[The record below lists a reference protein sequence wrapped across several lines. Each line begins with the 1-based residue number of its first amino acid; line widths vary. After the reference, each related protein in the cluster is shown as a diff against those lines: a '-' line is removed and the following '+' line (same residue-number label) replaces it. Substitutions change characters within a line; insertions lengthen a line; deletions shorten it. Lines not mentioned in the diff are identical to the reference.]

1 MSGLSQYYLLRMSVM
16 MKKRISRAFTLIE
29 LLVVIAIIA
38 ILMAVLM
45 PALQR
50 VREQAK
56 EMTCRNNL
64 HQYGLAMVMY
74 LDDSDSRFSTKPGT
88 FIRGDNTDNTNA
100 YCRWHNPLIPAGGPF
115 FKYIPSDKV
124 RLCPTFKVLAKTEG
138 EKHVSHNP
146 AIAIRPYFGYSMNG
160 FLGNRKIDSDEGGAA
175 KLSEVTRSHAQVFM
189 FAEEDMWAR
198 GTPPDESVLNDDALM
213 PNGRDWFGTFHST
226 SWAKRNYGTTNLVFV
241 DGHVGKEQS
250 AFQEDPTDT
259 SRKEF
264 GRMEKFGWARKTRA
278 TTATGS

>member
-1 MSGLSQYYLLRMSVM
+1 MR
-16 MKKRISRAFTLIE
+16 KSRSSEAFTLIE

-74 LDDSDSRFSTKPGT
+74 LEDSDSKFSIDPGT
-88 FIRGDNTDNTNA
+88 FIRGGNTDNTNK
-100 YCRWHNPLIPAGGPF
+100 YCRWHNPLIPAAGPF
-115 FKYIPSDKV
+115 WKYIPSEKV
-124 RLCPTFKVLAKTEG
+124 RLCPTFKVLAKTAGEDHEG
-138 EKHVSHNP
+138 HLNT
-146 AIAIRPYFGYSMNG
+146 IAIKPYFGYSMNG
-160 FLGNRKIDSDEGGAA
+160 FLGNKIDNDPGAKNLA
-175 KLSEVTRSHAQVFM
+175 EVTRSHAQVFM
-189 FAEEDMWAR
+189 FAEENMWAR
-198 GTPPDESVLNDDALM
+198 GYPEPDRSVLNDDALM
-213 PNGRDWFGTFHST
+213 PNGRDWFGTFHGT

-250 AFQEDPTDT
+250 AFQEDQTDT
-259 SRKEF
+259 SRMEF
-264 GRMEKFGWARKTRA
+264 GRMEKFGWTRKARA
-278 TTATGS
+278 AVAGGS